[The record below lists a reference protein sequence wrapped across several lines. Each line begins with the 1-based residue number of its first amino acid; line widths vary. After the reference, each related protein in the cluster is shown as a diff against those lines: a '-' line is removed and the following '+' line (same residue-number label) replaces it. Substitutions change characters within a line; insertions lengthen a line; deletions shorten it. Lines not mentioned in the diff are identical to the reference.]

1 MPGPPRLPL
10 PPGSTGDAE
19 VRHYPVGI
27 SVEQLA
33 SGWLRSENAPSG
45 STVLVD
51 HEIGGRQ
58 RLGIP
63 WKIPP
68 ARSIACAVVLHTTVR
83 AEDEA
88 LLWTVAL
95 VAAART
101 AGVRPGWPDLLF
113 DSAGCVVGSV
123 ALEVHC
129 GSGFVESAILSLRL
143 DGASLDATS
152 PTSAEVRRTIA
163 IKFSSAVKD
172 TGSAAERDVDNLR
185 AEYAGMSVLVGSRVR
200 ASLLPHGE
208 VRGVAT
214 GVSASGLLVV
224 ESATGMIEQLNPI
237 SVLRV
242 ERLP

>member
-1 MPGPPRLPL
+1 VPDVPL
-10 PPGSTGDAE
+10 QPHPPGSTGDAE

-63 WKIPP
+63 WKVPS
-68 ARSIACAVVLHTTVR
+68 ARSSACAVVLHTHVR

-95 VAAART
+95 VAATRA
-101 AGVRPGWPDLLF
+101 ADVRPGWPDLLF
-113 DSAGCVVGSV
+113 DSAGRVVGSV
-123 ALEVHC
+123 SLEVHF
-129 GSGFVESAILSLRL
+129 GAGIVESAIVSLRL
-143 DGASLDATS
+143 DAASLGSTS
-152 PTSAEVRRTIA
+152 HASAEMRRTIG
-163 IKFSSAVKD
+163 IRFSSAVRD
-172 TGSAAERDVDNLR
+172 AALSAESDLENLR
-185 AEYAGMSVLVGSRVR
+185 AEYDSTSLLIGSRVR
-200 ASLLPHGE
+200 ASLLPQGE
-208 VRGVAT
+208 VRGIAT
-214 GVSASGLLVV
+214 GVSPSGLLVV

-237 SVLRV
+237 NVLRV
-242 ERLP
+242 DPLP

>member
-1 MPGPPRLPL
+1 MPDPPRQPL
-10 PPGSTGDAE
+10 PSGPTGEAE

-45 STVLVD
+45 STVIVD

-68 ARSIACAVVLHTTVR
+68 ARSIACAVVLHTKLR

-95 VAAART
+95 LAAVRA

-123 ALEVHC
+123 SLEVNC
-129 GSGFVESAILSLRL
+129 GSGFVESAIVSLRL
-143 DGASLDATS
+143 DRASLDATS
-152 PTSAEVRRTIA
+152 PASAEVRRTVA
-163 IKFSSAVKD
+163 IEFSSAVRD
-172 TGSAAERDVDNLR
+172 TALAAERNVENLL
-185 AEYAGMSVLVGSRVR
+185 ADYAGTSALVGSRVR

-208 VRGVAT
+208 IRGVAT
-214 GVSASGLLVV
+214 GVSASGLLVL

-242 ERLP
+242 EPLP